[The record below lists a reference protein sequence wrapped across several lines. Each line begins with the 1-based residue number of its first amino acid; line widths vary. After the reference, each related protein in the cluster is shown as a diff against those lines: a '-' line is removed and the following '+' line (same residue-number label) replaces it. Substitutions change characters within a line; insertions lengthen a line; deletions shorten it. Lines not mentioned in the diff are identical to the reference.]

1 MELTLFIIVGAIA
14 VATAAMMLISENAV
28 HSALFLIVN
37 FGCIAFFFLMLHAPF
52 LAMVQITVY
61 AGAIMVL
68 FLFVIMLLG
77 AERLLPE
84 KEARFPWLSPAAVF
98 LALVFLVV
106 TSLTILRGEIDLTEP
121 EETIS
126 QVRVVNT
133 LENTENVDVY
143 LGDERIASDLSY
155 RETTDYQ
162 DWAVGRYESLTVRA
176 AGGDDVLYTHD
187 RPVDLTGGDA
197 IVLVLVRSSDG
208 IELVTGT
215 ENLSGIDDRESMRVM
230 AINGFHDQAA
240 IDVYDTSEGRDKLL
254 IENLAYREAS
264 KGVVVG
270 VQDDMELAV
279 TPHGS
284 KAQIL
289 TVNSDDLDFARDES
303 LLLVLT
309 DRQQPD
315 NSWQNV
321 VIDLQSDVEPSFGS
335 PRHVGQLL
343 FSRYVLPFEMVALVL
358 LVAMIGAIVLTHETL
373 GRRQRRIVRRL
384 ANPPVGLDQPIVGNP
399 ANPVSRGE

>member
-28 HSALFLIVN
+28 HSALFLIIN

-61 AGAIMVL
+61 TGAIMVL

-84 KEARFPWLSPAAVF
+84 KEARFPWLSPAAVL

-106 TSLTILRGEIDLTEP
+106 TSLAILRGEIDLTEP
-121 EETIS
+121 EETTS

-133 LENTENVDVY
+133 LENTGNVDVY
-143 LGDERIASDLSY
+143 LGDERIAENLGY
-155 RETTDYQ
+155 RKTTDYM
-162 DWAVGRYESLTVRA
+162 DWAAGRYETLTVRA
-176 AGGDDVLYTHD
+176 AGGEDVLYEHD
-187 RPVDLTGGDA
+187 QPIDLTGGDA
-197 IVLVLVRSSDG
+197 IVLTLIQSSG
-208 IELVTGT
+208 GLQLVTGT
-215 ENLSGIDDRESMRVM
+215 ENLSGIDERESMRVM
-230 AINGFHDQAA
+230 VINGFHDQAA
-240 IDVYDTSEGRDKLL
+240 VDVYDTSKGRDKLL
-254 IENLAYREAS
+254 IDNLAYGEAS
-264 KGVVVG
+264 KGVIVG
-270 VQDDMELAV
+270 VRDDMELAI

-289 TVNSDDLDFARDES
+289 TISSADVDFTRDES

-335 PRHVGQLL
+335 PKQVGQLL
-343 FSRYVLPFEMVALVL
+343 FSKYVLPFEMVALVL

-384 ANPPVGLDQPIVGNP
+384 ANPPAGLDQPIVGNP
-399 ANPVSRGE
+399 TNPVSRGE